1 MSQPQ
6 DSNLQLRLL
15 FENNSGEE
23 GVGGGGGSIA
33 GVEKSGNA
41 DLSSAYPSLKKGI
54 IGGGGPS
61 L

>member
-23 GVGGGGGSIA
+23 GVGGGGG
-33 GVEKSGNA
+33 GKMPGG
-41 DLSSAYPSLKKGI
+41 KK
-54 IGGGGPS
+54 
-61 L
+61 